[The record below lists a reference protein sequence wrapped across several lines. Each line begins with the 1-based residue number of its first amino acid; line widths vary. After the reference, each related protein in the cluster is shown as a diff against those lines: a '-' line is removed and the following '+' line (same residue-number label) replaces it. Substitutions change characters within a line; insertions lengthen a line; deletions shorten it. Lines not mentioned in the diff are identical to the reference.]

1 MIDKSHCDIIVTE
14 ALVLRLVVSWCIESI
29 ILPNECRKTDIE
41 RVQALYDISK
51 NNKCLNYIN
60 EVSEDISN
68 TESKMQDIRN
78 RIESI
83 TDELSRKIVELKV
96 YEGYTFERIAD
107 ELHYSQR
114 YIQLKYKQCGFIGL

>member
-1 MIDKSHCDIIVTE
+1 MMYRKY
-14 ALVLRLVVSWCIESI
+14 
-29 ILPNECRKTDIE
+29 ILLNECRKADIE

-51 NNKCLNYIN
+51 NKKCLNYIN

-96 YEGYTFERIAD
+96 YEGYTFERIAY
-107 ELHYSQR
+107 ELYYSQR
-114 YIQLKYKQCGFIGL
+114 YIQLKYSQCGFIGL

>member
-1 MIDKSHCDIIVTE
+1 MMYRKY
-14 ALVLRLVVSWCIESI
+14 
-29 ILPNECRKTDIE
+29 ILLNECRKADIE

-51 NNKCLNYIN
+51 NKKCLNYIN
-60 EVSEDISN
+60 KVSEDISN

-107 ELHYSQR
+107 ELYYSQR
-114 YIQLKYKQCGFIGL
+114 YIQLKYKQCGFIGK

>member
-1 MIDKSHCDIIVTE
+1 MYRKY
-14 ALVLRLVVSWCIESI
+14 
-29 ILPNECRKTDIE
+29 ILLNECRKADIE

-51 NNKCLNYIN
+51 NKKCLNYIN

-107 ELHYSQR
+107 ELYYSQR
-114 YIQLKYKQCGFIGL
+114 YIQLKYKQCGFIGK

>member
-1 MIDKSHCDIIVTE
+1 MMYRKY
-14 ALVLRLVVSWCIESI
+14 
-29 ILPNECRKTDIE
+29 ILLNECRKADIE

-51 NNKCLNYIN
+51 NKKCLNYIN
-60 EVSEDISN
+60 KVSEDISN

-96 YEGYTFERIAD
+96 YEGYTFERIAE
-107 ELHYSQR
+107 ELYYSQR
-114 YIQLKYKQCGFIGL
+114 YIQLKYKQCGFIGK

>member
-1 MIDKSHCDIIVTE
+1 MYRKY
-14 ALVLRLVVSWCIESI
+14 
-29 ILPNECRKTDIE
+29 ILINECRKADIE

-51 NNKCLNYIN
+51 NKKCLNYIN

-107 ELHYSQR
+107 ELYHSQR
-114 YIQLKYKQCGFIGL
+114 YIQLKYKQCGFIGK

>member
-1 MIDKSHCDIIVTE
+1 MMYRKY
-14 ALVLRLVVSWCIESI
+14 
-29 ILPNECRKTDIE
+29 ILLNECRKADIE

-51 NNKCLNYIN
+51 NKKCLNYIN

-96 YEGYTFERIAD
+96 YEGYTFERIAY
-107 ELHYSQR
+107 ELYYSQR

>member
-1 MIDKSHCDIIVTE
+1 
-14 ALVLRLVVSWCIESI
+14 
-29 ILPNECRKTDIE
+29 
-41 RVQALYDISK
+41 
-51 NNKCLNYIN
+51 
-60 EVSEDISN
+60 
-68 TESKMQDIRN
+68 MQDIRN

>member
-1 MIDKSHCDIIVTE
+1 MYRKYIM
-14 ALVLRLVVSWCIESI
+14 L
-29 ILPNECRKTDIE
+29 NECRKADIE
-41 RVQALYDISK
+41 RVQALYEISK

-114 YIQLKYKQCGFIGL
+114 YIQLKYSQCGFIGL

>member
-1 MIDKSHCDIIVTE
+1 MMYRKY
-14 ALVLRLVVSWCIESI
+14 
-29 ILPNECRKTDIE
+29 ILLNECRKADIE
-41 RVQALYDISK
+41 RVQVLYDISK
-51 NNKCLNYIN
+51 NKKCLNYIN

-96 YEGYTFERIAD
+96 YEGYTFERIAC
-107 ELHYSQR
+107 ELYYSQR
-114 YIQLKYKQCGFIGL
+114 YIQLKYKQCGFKGK

>member
-1 MIDKSHCDIIVTE
+1 MMYRKY
-14 ALVLRLVVSWCIESI
+14 
-29 ILPNECRKTDIE
+29 ILLNECRKADIE

-51 NNKCLNYIN
+51 NKKCLNYIN

-107 ELHYSQR
+107 ELYYSQR
-114 YIQLKYKQCGFIGL
+114 YIQLKYKQCGFIGK